1 MKLTIKELQNGK
13 VNFPD
18 VQPKDTY
25 RVIVRL
31 RPNFGGN
38 TARTVDIPN
47 DEMAACNHIK
57 QVLEKVWYYGQNDFQ
72 RKPVRSLMVGD
83 IVLLKNETC
92 WQVSAFGFDDISD
105 IFIN

>member
-1 MKLTIKELQNGK
+1 MLRTIKELINGK

-18 VQPKDTY
+18 AQPKDTY

-38 TARTVDIPN
+38 SARTVDIPN
-47 DEMAACNHIK
+47 NELAQCMNVQQILDR
-57 QVLEKVWYYGQNDFQ
+57 VWYYGQNDFQ

-83 IVLLKNETC
+83 IVILKNETC
-92 WQVSAFGFDDISD
+92 WQVSNMGFDNITD